1 MTASGVVMLVATG
14 RGPLAS
20 DRASKASSLNTRP
33 AVLGL
38 AIALLALAASPAS
51 AQQWQSRVTANAELR
66 YDDNVRLTIEDTESS
81 LVSSLRAAGH
91 AIRRTENTSLDI
103 AGGVSSNT
111 YSDASD
117 LDNPAA
123 FVRLD
128 SRFRTERSEYSL
140 DLLADTQST
149 LTSEAA
155 TSGLTQVNKQR
166 YQFVVSPEWSYLVTE
181 RASVNL
187 GLNYRDVFYEDV
199 SDTPLYDYQVG
210 TLILGGGYRLSER
223 AGLDLRLDYGQFKAD
238 RIDTEY
244 DNIGAQLGANYLL
257 TETWSL
263 NFLAGLRRTEA
274 RFTDFFGDRL
284 TQESTGPTY
293 ALNLRKRFDRG
304 GGLDFGAT
312 RELAPSGTAEVLDT
326 TSLTFRV
333 VYPFTERWRVGLNAN
348 GYRNRQPDGESS
360 LADRKYAQATLR
372 LTYRLQPAW
381 TLAAGYRYRWQN
393 RDEVP
398 GDAES
403 NAVFLTLAWD
413 KNWGS

>member
-1 MTASGVVMLVATG
+1 MRASGLALLTTMRGGVLGSERASQMTSSGAGAVGLWLVYALIALTAS
-14 RGPLAS
+14 S
-20 DRASKASSLNTRP
+20 
-33 AVLGL
+33 
-38 AIALLALAASPAS
+38 AS
-51 AQQWQSRVTANAELR
+51 AQQWQARVTANAELR
-66 YDDNVRLTIEDTESS
+66 YDDNVRLTIEDPTSS
-81 LVSSLRAAGH
+81 LVASLRAGGH
-91 AIRRTENTSLDI
+91 AIRRTENTNLDL
-103 AGGVSSNT
+103 AAGVSSNT
-111 YSDASD
+111 YSDASE

-123 FVRLD
+123 FLRLD
-128 SRFRTERSEYSL
+128 SRFRGERSEARL
-140 DLLADTQST
+140 GLLFDTEST
-149 LTSEAA
+149 LTSESA
-155 TSGLTQVNKQR
+155 TSGLNQVNKQR
-166 YQFVVSPEWSYLVTE
+166 YQFVVSPDWSYLLTE
-181 RASVNL
+181 RASLNL

-199 SDTPLYDYQVG
+199 GNTPLYDYRVG
-210 TLILGGGYRLSER
+210 TLIVGGGYRLSER

-274 RFTDFFGDRL
+274 RFTDFFGARV